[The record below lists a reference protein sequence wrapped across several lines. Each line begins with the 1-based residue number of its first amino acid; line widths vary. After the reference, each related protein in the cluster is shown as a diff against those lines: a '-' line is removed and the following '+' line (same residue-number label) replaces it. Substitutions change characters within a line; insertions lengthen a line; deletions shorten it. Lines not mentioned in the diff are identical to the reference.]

1 MNSTR
6 RLLAVSALLL
16 GLSASAQQT
25 NPPPPPAPMMTA
37 PAPAPA
43 QGPRL
48 DAEYESI
55 RFRGGFTVG
64 GGGVFGP
71 VGGPIIDVSVRLGV
85 QLGRYFGILLQEQP
99 NVFLISN
106 PNGLVAGF
114 GLNNSLMAEL
124 TLFDHLQLA
133 AGPSLDYLA
142 GGGCS
147 GSDCTAGAG
156 LGFGLHARAAF
167 VFAGRDPQG
176 GRRSG
181 FSLSVNLHPLFVG
194 GAAFF
199 FTTFGI
205 GGDWY

>member
-1 MNSTR
+1 MLAARTMNSTR
-6 RLLAVSALLL
+6 MVVAVSALLFT
-16 GLSASAQQT
+16 LSASAQQT
-25 NPPPPPAPMMTA
+25 NA
-37 PAPAPA
+37 PAPPAAAPA
-43 QGPRL
+43 RAP
-48 DAEYESI
+48 AIEMEYESI
-55 RFRGGFTVG
+55 RFRGGLTVG
-64 GGGVFGP
+64 GGAVFGP

-99 NVFLISN
+99 NLFLISN
-106 PNGLVAGF
+106 SDGLVAGF
-114 GLNNSLMAEL
+114 GINNSLLAEL

-133 AGPSLDYLA
+133 AGPSFDYLA

-147 GSDCTAGAG
+147 DTCTAGAG

-167 VFAGRDPQG
+167 VFGGRDPQG

-181 FSLSVNLHPLFVG
+181 FSLSVNLHPLFFG
-194 GAAFF
+194 GTAFF